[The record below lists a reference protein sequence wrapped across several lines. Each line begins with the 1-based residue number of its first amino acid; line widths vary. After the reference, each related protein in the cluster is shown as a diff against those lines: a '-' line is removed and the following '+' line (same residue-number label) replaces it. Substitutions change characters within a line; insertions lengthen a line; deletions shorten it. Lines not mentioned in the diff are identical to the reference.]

1 MVRTGVN
8 GTRGPRGKSRAGKKT
23 EKMEIGFSGARGV
36 SGRGSRGA
44 GFSPSAVW
52 PACARVTVAMDRLAA
67 AGRVAPRSAEAPRTV
82 LLEPAATN
90 FGAPTTLAP
99 PSAVAAI
106 VAPDAERGDAG
117 LELRARLEGSSRS
130 V

>member
-1 MVRTGVN
+1 M
-8 GTRGPRGKSRAGKKT
+8 
-23 EKMEIGFSGARGV
+23 

-82 LLEPAATN
+82 LLEPAAKN

-99 PSAVAAI
+99 PIAVAAI

>member
-1 MVRTGVN
+1 MPRLVVGLGNPGREYA
-8 GTRGPRGKSRAGKKT
+8 GTRHNV
-23 EKMEIGFSGARGV
+23 GFEV
-36 SGRGSRGA
+36 L
-44 GFSPSAVW
+44 
-52 PACARVTVAMDRLAA
+52 DRLAA
-67 AGRVAPRSAEAPRTV
+67 AGRVAPRTV

-99 PSAVAAI
+99 PIAVAAI